1 MRVVSFSNAST
12 QPFPVASIQ
21 IFTPWIARLKNVLR
35 RVKTSVAPGHHT
47 HLARQS
53 TASKKE
59 TPAPAIDALACRGAI
74 APKPAPRGGLRIVRE
89 FDSAVG
95 AECAGRM
102 VISGRMADVCA
113 ELDRMALR
121 GTDAP

>member
-21 IFTPWIARLKNVLR
+21 IFTPWITRLKNVVK
-35 RVKTSVAPGHHT
+35 RVKTSVAPAHHT
-47 HLARQS
+47 HLAKPS
-53 TASKKE
+53 TASKKD
-59 TPAPAIDALACRGAI
+59 TPAQAIDALACRGAI
-74 APKPAPRGGLRIVRE
+74 ARQPAPRSGLRIVRE

-95 AECAGRM
+95 ADCAGRM

-121 GTDAP
+121 CSDAA